1 MTVAAVRLGDW
12 LDEHLATVDPDLAAR
27 VRAAIAPGA
36 LDGVVSD
43 APEAL
48 LDAAVRALVP
58 LAAEGCT
65 RRASALDLLAV
76 DTLVTLACESLADAP
91 SGVTSGG
98 TSGELRARAGAMIR
112 ALAATLPPTDGAA

>member
-36 LDGVVSD
+36 LDGEVSN
-43 APEAL
+43 APQAL
-48 LDAAVRALVP
+48 LEAAVRALEP

-65 RRASALDLLAV
+65 RRGSALDLLAV

-91 SGVTSGG
+91 SGTTSE
-98 TSGELRARAGAMIR
+98 ELRARAGSMIR
-112 ALAATLPPTDGAA
+112 AIAATLPPVDGAA

>member
-27 VRAAIAPGA
+27 VRAAIAPAA
-36 LDGVVSD
+36 LDGGVID

-48 LDAAVRALVP
+48 LDAAVRALTP

-76 DTLVTLACESLADAP
+76 DTLVTLACESLTDAP
-91 SGVTSGG
+91 SSA
-98 TSGELRARAGAMIR
+98 TSGELATRASAMIR
-112 ALAATLPPTDGAA
+112 ALAATLPPADGAA